1 MTQHVMDT
9 RLDQIK
15 IGSRARKDLGD
26 IGLLAESIQQLGL
39 LQPIGIDQ
47 NYRLVFGERRYRA
60 FEKLGRETIP
70 ASIVRVDSLLQAEHA
85 ENEIRKDF
93 TASERVAIAKA
104 VEEEIKAQGERRGRP
119 KADSGQ
125 TDLIVDEKVVN
136 SPQFEPGQKTRDA
149 AAMAAGFDSEWAYRQ
164 AKKVTED
171 GTQELIDAMD
181 QGEITISTAAILTK
195 ATPEEQRQAA
205 AYPTMAVS
213 IAKAT
218 KIKEREIK
226 EAAKQQKQAVSEEKK
241 QARINDINAQAAL
254 ISESAPE
261 IPAGPFHV
269 ISIDPPW
276 PYGTEYDPH
285 GRRAANPYPE
295 MSLEDI
301 AGLEIP
307 AADDCVLWL
316 WTTHKFMRHSFGLLD
331 KWGFRDVAI
340 LTWVKDRMGL
350 GAWLRSQTEYCI
362 MAVKGSPPVQ
372 LSNQTTVIHGP
383 LREHS
388 RKPDAFYDLVNGLCV
403 GAKLDY
409 FSREKREGWAQVG
422 NTLDLFT
429 AEANQ

>member
-1 MTQHVMDT
+1 MTQHVMET

-15 IGSRARKDLGD
+15 IGIRARKDLGD
-26 IGLLAESIQQLGL
+26 IDLLAASIQQLGL

-60 FEKLGRETIP
+60 FKKLGMETIP
-70 ASIVRVDSLLQAEHA
+70 ARIVHVDSLLQAEHA

-104 VEEEIKAQGERRGRP
+104 VEEEIGNRRGQRTDLKVQGLGDLLQTEHMDNCP
-119 KADSGQ
+119 EVDPGQ
-125 TDLIVDEKVVN
+125 TTREVVA
-136 SPQFEPGQKTRDA
+136 K
-149 AAMAAGFDSEWAYRQ
+149 AAGFGSDATYRR
-164 AKKVTED
+164 AKRVTED

-181 QGEITISTAAILTK
+181 TGEIAISTAEILTK
-195 ATPEEQRQAA
+195 ATPEDQRQAA
-205 AYPTMAVS
+205 AYPSMAVS

-316 WTTHKFMRHSFGLLD
+316 WTTHKFMRHSFSLLD

-362 MAVKGSPPVQ
+362 MAVRGSPPVH

>member
-1 MTQHVMDT
+1 MTQHVMET

-15 IGSRARKDLGD
+15 IGIRARKDLGD
-26 IGLLAESIQQLGL
+26 IDLLAASIQQLGL

-60 FEKLGRETIP
+60 FEKLGMETIP
-70 ASIVRVDSLLQAEHA
+70 ARIVHVDSLLQAEHA

-104 VEEEIKAQGERRGRP
+104 VDEEIGNRQGQRTDRAEP
-119 KADSGQ
+119 LQNFAEVAPGQ
-125 TDLIVDEKVVN
+125 T
-136 SPQFEPGQKTRDA
+136 TREA
-149 AAMAAGFDSEWAYRQ
+149 VAKAAGFGNAETYRQ
-164 AKKVTED
+164 AKTVVDKADPALV
-171 GTQELIDAMD
+171 QAMD
-181 QGEITISTAAILTK
+181 KGEIAISTAAILTK

-205 AYPTMAVS
+205 AYPSMAVS

-316 WTTHKFMRHSFGLLD
+316 WTTHKFMRHSFSLLD

-362 MAVKGSPPVQ
+362 MAVRGSPPVQ

-383 LREHS
+383 LRDHS

>member
-26 IGLLAESIQQLGL
+26 IGLLAESIQQIGL

-70 ASIVRVDSLLQAEHA
+70 ARIVRVDSLLQAEHA

-104 VEEEIKAQGERRGRP
+104 VEEEIGNRRGRR
-119 KADSGQ
+119 
-125 TDLIVDEKVVN
+125 TDLKVQGLGDLLPTELPENFPEVSGKETRQIAAEK
-136 SPQFEPGQKTRDA
+136 
-149 AAMAAGFDSEWAYRQ
+149 AGFGNETTYRQ
-164 AKKVTED
+164 AKRVTEEA
-171 GTQELIDAMD
+171 TPELIDAMD
-181 QGEITISTAAILTK
+181 QGEIAISTAAILTK

-205 AYPTMAVS
+205 AYPAMAVS

>member
-70 ASIVRVDSLLQAEHA
+70 ARIVHVDSLLQAEHA

-93 TASERVAIAKA
+93 TASERFSIAKA

-119 KADSGQ
+119 KIDCGTQ
-125 TDLIVDEKVVN
+125 DLVGIDNRQNFDEFNGKR
-136 SPQFEPGQKTRDA
+136 SDEIA
-149 AAMAAGFDSEWAYRQ
+149 AEKAGFGNRYTYRQ
-164 AKKVTED
+164 AGKVVEN

-181 QGEITISTAAILTK
+181 QGEIAISTAAILTK

-205 AYPTMAVS
+205 AYPSMAVS
-213 IAKAT
+213 IAKAA

-316 WTTHKFMRHSFGLLD
+316 WTTHKFMRHSFSLLD

-362 MAVKGSPPVQ
+362 MAVRGSPPVQ